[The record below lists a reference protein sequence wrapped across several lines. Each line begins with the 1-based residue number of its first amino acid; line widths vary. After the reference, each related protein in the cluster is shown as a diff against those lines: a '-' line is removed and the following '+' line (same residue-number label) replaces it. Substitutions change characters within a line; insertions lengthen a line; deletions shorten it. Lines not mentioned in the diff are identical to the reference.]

1 MRGVASGWDPPHV
14 ALRCLIVDDN
24 TAFVAAAESVL
35 NGSDFDVVG
44 GATTV
49 SEALRQVAELNPEVV
64 LVDIDL
70 GEESGFAL
78 VRQVMQASD
87 GDHPQLIMVSAHPE
101 EAFAD
106 LIAESR
112 AAGFINKSEL
122 SRARLSEVLSLSS

>member
-1 MRGVASGWDPPHV
+1 V

-24 TAFVAAAESVL
+24 TAFFAAAESVL

-49 SEALRQVAELNPEVV
+49 SEGLRQVGDLNPEVV

-87 GDHPQLIMVSAHPE
+87 GDPPKLIMVSAYPE

-122 SRARLSEVLSLSS
+122 SPARLSEVLSRPS

>member
-1 MRGVASGWDPPHV
+1 V

-35 NGSDFDVVG
+35 DGSEFEVVG

-49 SEALRQVAELNPEVV
+49 SEGLRQVEDLNPEVV

-78 VRQVMQASD
+78 VRQVVQASD
-87 GDHPQLIMVSAHPE
+87 GDHPMLVMLSAHPE
-101 EAFAD
+101 VAFAD
-106 LIAESR
+106 LIAESQ
-112 AAGFINKSEL
+112 ASGFITKSEL
-122 SRARLSEVLSLSS
+122 SPARLSEVLSRPS

>member
-1 MRGVASGWDPPHV
+1 V

-24 TAFVAAAESVL
+24 PAYVAAAESVL

-49 SEALRQVAELNPEVV
+49 SEGLRQVGDLNPEVV

-87 GDHPQLIMVSAHPE
+87 GDPPKLIMVSAYPE

-112 AAGFINKSEL
+112 AAGFITKSEL
-122 SRARLSEVLSLSS
+122 SPARLSEVLSRPA